1 MKFIFSA
8 ILLLIV
14 AGVIVPFALEL
25 LVLIIMGIFR

>member
-25 LVLIIMGIFR
+25 LGLIIMGIFR